1 METMSGS
8 AALMRSMKK
17 EGVKQ
22 VFGLPGGANL
32 PMYDELFK
40 SDIRHILVRH
50 EQSAAHMA
58 DGFGRVS
65 RKPGVCFA
73 TSGPG
78 ATNILTGIATAQ
90 ADSAP
95 MVAVTGQVPVKMIGR
110 DAFQESDIIGM
121 SNPVVKYAFQPRTPE
136 EVPLA
141 VRRGFYIAETG
152 RPGPVLLDIPKDV
165 QQNEAPM
172 EFPEEFQMRGY
183 KPWTDPD
190 VIGIER
196 ATNMLLSSQK
206 PVILAGGGTI
216 ISSAFAELQAVA
228 EMLGMPVV
236 TTFKGKGAFPENHPL
251 SMGPIGMHG
260 HAEANKIMVEADC
273 VLAVGTRF
281 SDRSVGT
288 VEDFEKR
295 LKIIHIDVDPA
306 EIGKNQ
312 TANVAVVGDVRA
324 SLRIMLS
331 MLAKKTTHENTVWS
345 KHALDLKS
353 YWKDNLKIHP
363 GEMGAA
369 RILRKLRE
377 VLPKESIV
385 TTEVGQ
391 HQMWASLFFNVI
403 QPGTF
408 FSSTGLGTMGWGF
421 PAAIGAKVAKPDVP
435 VVDIA
440 GDGSFNMT
448 ENSLATSVLED
459 IPVIVF
465 LVNNFT
471 LGMVAQW
478 QRTFYDRRMIGVDF
492 SKILCLPLFQQNG
505 QRTVFPLPVAQVSFD
520 HYFVGLCMSVHP
532 YWSHGKRMIFRKC
545 PLAFECRDN
554 RHAKHFCNSLQFC
567 KSRRDYGST
576 SGQYYWFLR

>member
-1 METMSGS
+1 MNKMENMTG
-8 AALMRSMKK
+8 AKALMTAMEK

-32 PMYDELFK
+32 PMYDEFNRC
-40 SDIRHILVRH
+40 DIRHILVRH

-95 MVAVTGQVPVKMIGR
+95 MVAVTGQVSVNMIGK

-121 SNPVVKYAFQPRTPE
+121 ANPVVKYAFQPRSAS
-136 EVPLA
+136 EVPE
-141 VRRGFYIAETG
+141 VVKKGFFIAETG
-152 RPGPVLLDIPKDV
+152 RPGPVLIDVPKDV
-165 QQNEAPM
+165 QTNEEPM
-172 EFPEEFQMRGY
+172 NFPDEFKIQGY
-183 KPWTDPD
+183 HPWADPD
-190 VIGIER
+190 IVNVEKAID
-196 ATNMLLSSQK
+196 MLLHAEK
-206 PVILAGGGTI
+206 PIILAGGGVI
-216 ISSAFAELQAVA
+216 ISSAFAELQSIA
-228 EMLGMPVV
+228 EALMLPVV
-236 TTFKGKGAFPENHPL
+236 TTFKGKGAFPETHPL
-251 SMGPIGMHG
+251 SLGPIGMHG
-260 HAEANKIMVEADC
+260 HAEANKMMAEADC
-273 VLAVGTRF
+273 VLAIGTRF

-288 VEDFEKR
+288 FEAFEKR
-295 LKIIHIDVDPA
+295 LKIIHMDVDPA

-312 TANVAVVGDVRA
+312 NAQIAVIGDVRVN
-324 SLRIMLS
+324 LRVMVKIL
-331 MLAKKTTHENTVWS
+331 LQKAIKKSEETPWF
-345 KHALDLKS
+345 KHVQETKA
-353 YWKDNLKIHP
+353 YWKENLKLHP

-369 RILRKLRE
+369 KLLRKLRE
-377 VLPKESIV
+377 LLPKESIV

-391 HQMWASLFFNVI
+391 HQMWASLFYDVI

-440 GDGSFNMT
+440 GDGSFSMT
-448 ENSLATSVLED
+448 ENSLATAVLED

-465 LVNNFT
+465 LLNNSS

-478 QRTFYDRRMIGVDF
+478 QRTFYNRRMTGVEQHSCPDYVKLAQSYGAQGIRAQSMDELDKAIKDALSSDVATVIDIPIDPEEDVLPF
-492 SKILCLPLFQQNG
+492 VAPGTSLSDMILP
-505 QRTVFPLPVAQVSFD
+505 S
-520 HYFVGLCMSVHP
+520 
-532 YWSHGKRMIFRKC
+532 
-545 PLAFECRDN
+545 
-554 RHAKHFCNSLQFC
+554 
-567 KSRRDYGST
+567 
-576 SGQYYWFLR
+576 

>member
-1 METMSGS
+1 MNQMENMTG
-8 AALMRSMKK
+8 AKALMTAMEK
-17 EGVKQ
+17 EGVKE

-32 PMYDELFK
+32 PMYDEFARCN
-40 SDIRHILVRH
+40 IRHILVRH

-95 MVAVTGQVPVKMIGR
+95 MVAVTGQVPVAMIGR

-121 SNPVVKYAFQPRTPE
+121 ANPVVKYAYQPRTASEIPE
-136 EVPLA
+136 A
-141 VRRGFYIAETG
+141 VKKGFFIAESG
-152 RPGPVLLDIPKDV
+152 RPGPVLIDIPKDV
-165 QQNEAPM
+165 QTNEGKM
-172 EFPEEFQMRGY
+172 VFLNEFKIRGY
-183 KPWTDPD
+183 HPWTDPD
-190 VIGIER
+190 IVNVEKAI
-196 ATNMLLSSQK
+196 NMLLHSQK
-206 PVILAGGGTI
+206 PVILAGGGAI

-228 EMLGMPVV
+228 ELLMIPVV

-251 SMGPIGMHG
+251 SLGPIGMHG
-260 HAEANKIMVEADC
+260 HAEANKIMIEADC
-273 VLAVGTRF
+273 VLAIGTRF

-288 VEDFEKR
+288 FEEFERR
-295 LKIIHIDVDPA
+295 LKIIHMDVDPA

-312 TANVAVVGDVRA
+312 TAMVAVVGDVRA
-324 SLRIMLS
+324 SLRIMVK
-331 MLAKKTTHENTVWS
+331 MLTQKAIKRTDETAWV
-345 KHALDLKS
+345 KHVKEIKA
-353 YWKDNLKIHP
+353 YWKENLKIHP

-369 RILRKLRE
+369 KVLRKLRE
-377 VLPKESIV
+377 ILPHNSII

-391 HQMWASLFFNVI
+391 HQMWASLFYDVI

-421 PAAIGAKVAKPDVP
+421 PASIGAKVAKPDVP

-448 ENSLATSVLED
+448 ENSLATAVLED

-465 LVNNFT
+465 LLNNFT

-478 QRTFYDRRMIGVDF
+478 QRTFYDRRMIGVDQGHCPDYVKLAESYGAQGIRAQSMAELEKAIKTALSSDVATVIDIPIDPEEDVLPF
-492 SKILCLPLFQQNG
+492 VAPGTSLSKMILP
-505 QRTVFPLPVAQVSFD
+505 S
-520 HYFVGLCMSVHP
+520 
-532 YWSHGKRMIFRKC
+532 
-545 PLAFECRDN
+545 
-554 RHAKHFCNSLQFC
+554 
-567 KSRRDYGST
+567 
-576 SGQYYWFLR
+576 

>member
-1 METMSGS
+1 MATDLENKMESMIG
-8 AALMRSMKK
+8 ARALMKALEK
-17 EGVKQ
+17 EGVKE

-32 PMYDELFK
+32 PMYDEF
-40 SDIRHILVRH
+40 SRCDIRHILTRH

-95 MVAVTGQVPVKMIGR
+95 MVAVTGQVPVAMIGR

-121 SNPVVKYAFQPRTPE
+121 ANPVVKYAFQPRE
-136 EVPLA
+136 AKEVPEV
-141 VRRGFYIAETG
+141 VRKGFFIAETG
-152 RPGPVLLDIPKDV
+152 RPGPVLIDIPKDV
-165 QQNEAPM
+165 QTNEAEMVFPD
-172 EFPEEFQMRGY
+172 EFKIRGY
-183 KPWTDPD
+183 HPWTDPD
-190 VIGIER
+190 MVNVEKAI
-196 ATNMLLSSQK
+196 NMLLSAEK

-216 ISSAFAELQAVA
+216 ISSAFAELQAIA
-228 EMLGMPVV
+228 ELLMIPVV

-251 SMGPIGMHG
+251 ALGPIGMHG
-260 HAEANKIMVEADC
+260 HAEANKIMTEADC
-273 VLAVGTRF
+273 VLAIGTRF

-288 VEDFEKR
+288 FEDFEKR
-295 LKIIHIDVDPA
+295 LKIIHMDVDPA

-312 TANVAVVGDVRA
+312 TTSVAVVGDVRA
-324 SLRIMLS
+324 SLRIMVK
-331 MLAKKTTHENTVWS
+331 MLMQKAIKKTEENNWI
-345 KHALDLKS
+345 KHVKETKE
-353 YWKDNLKIHP
+353 YWQENLKLHP

-369 RILRKLRE
+369 KILRKLRE
-377 VLPKESIV
+377 LLPHESVV

-391 HQMWASLFFNVI
+391 HQMWASLFFDVI

-421 PAAIGAKVAKPDVP
+421 PAAIGAKVARPNVP

-440 GDGSFNMT
+440 GDGSFAMT
-448 ENSLATSVLED
+448 ENSLATAVLED

-465 LVNNFT
+465 VLNNST

-478 QRTFYDRRMIGVDF
+478 QRTFYGRRMIGVDEKHCPDYVKLAE
-492 SKILCLPLFQQNG
+492 SYGAQGIRAQSMDELDKAIRSALSSNVATVIDIPIDPEEDVLPFVAPGTSLADM
-505 QRTVFPLPVAQVSFD
+505 VLPS
-520 HYFVGLCMSVHP
+520 
-532 YWSHGKRMIFRKC
+532 
-545 PLAFECRDN
+545 
-554 RHAKHFCNSLQFC
+554 
-567 KSRRDYGST
+567 
-576 SGQYYWFLR
+576 

>member
-1 METMSGS
+1 MASDVLEEVQHMSG
-8 AALMRSMKK
+8 AKALMCAMQK

-32 PMYDELFK
+32 PMYDEFARC
-40 SDIRHILVRH
+40 DIRHILVRH

-95 MVAVTGQVPVKMIGR
+95 MVAITGQVKVDMIGK

-121 SNPVVKYAFQPRTPE
+121 ANPVVKYAFQPRSSA
-136 EVPLA
+136 EVPEA
-141 VRRGFYIAETG
+141 VKKGFFIAETG
-152 RPGPVLLDIPKDV
+152 RPGPVLIDIPKDV
-165 QQNEAPM
+165 QENKADM
-172 EFPEEFQMRGY
+172 VFPDEFQIRGY
-183 KPWTDPD
+183 HPWTDPD
-190 VIGIER
+190 VVNVQR
-196 ATNMLLSSQK
+196 AIKLLLDSEK
-206 PVILAGGGTI
+206 PIILAGGGTI
-216 ISSAFAELQAVA
+216 ISSAFAELQALA
-228 EMLGMPVV
+228 ELLMIPVV

-251 SMGPIGMHG
+251 SLGPIGMHG
-260 HAEANKIMVEADC
+260 HAEANQIIDQADC
-273 VLAVGTRF
+273 VLAIGTRF

-288 VEDFEKR
+288 FDDFESR
-295 LKIIHIDVDPA
+295 RKIIHMDVDPA

-312 TANVAVVGDVRA
+312 TTNVAVVGDVRA
-324 SLRIMLS
+324 SLRIMLKVLQNRPR
-331 MLAKKTTHENTVWS
+331 MTEDTKWLKNAKETKT
-345 KHALDLKS
+345 
-353 YWKDNLKIHP
+353 YWKENLKIHP
-363 GEMGAA
+363 GEMAA
-369 RILRKLRE
+369 AKILRKLRE
-377 VLPKESIV
+377 ILPADSIV

-391 HQMWASLFFNVI
+391 HQMWASLFFDVI

-421 PAAIGAKVAKPDVP
+421 PAAIGAKVAKPDVH

-448 ENSLATSVLED
+448 ENSLATAVLED

-465 LVNNFT
+465 LINNYS

-478 QRTFYDRRMIGVDF
+478 QRTFYERRMIGVDQGQCPDYVKLAESYGAQGLRAQSMSELESAIKTALASNVATVIDIPIDPEEDVLPF
-492 SKILCLPLFQQNG
+492 VAPGTPLKDMILP
-505 QRTVFPLPVAQVSFD
+505 S
-520 HYFVGLCMSVHP
+520 
-532 YWSHGKRMIFRKC
+532 
-545 PLAFECRDN
+545 
-554 RHAKHFCNSLQFC
+554 
-567 KSRRDYGST
+567 
-576 SGQYYWFLR
+576 

>member
-1 METMSGS
+1 MNKMETMTG
-8 AALMRSMKK
+8 AKALMKALEK

-32 PMYDELFK
+32 PMYDEF
-40 SDIRHILVRH
+40 SRCDIRHILVRH

-95 MVAVTGQVPVKMIGR
+95 MVAVTGQVPVAMIGR

-121 SNPVVKYAFQPRTPE
+121 ANPVVKYAFQPRKAE
-136 EVPLA
+136 EVPES
-141 VRRGFYIAETG
+141 VRKGFFIAETG
-152 RPGPVLLDIPKDV
+152 RPGPVLIDIPKDV
-165 QQNEAPM
+165 QTNEAEMKFPD
-172 EFPEEFQMRGY
+172 EFKIRGY
-183 KPWTDPD
+183 HPWNDPD
-190 VIGIER
+190 MQNIER
-196 ATNMLLSSQK
+196 AIEMLLHSEK
-206 PVILAGGGTI
+206 PVILAGGGAI
-216 ISSAFAELQAVA
+216 ISSAFAELQALA
-228 EMLGMPVV
+228 ESLLIPVV
-236 TTFKGKGAFPENHPL
+236 TTFKGKGAFPETHPL
-251 SMGPIGMHG
+251 ALGPIGMHG
-260 HAEANKIMVEADC
+260 HAEANKIMTEADC
-273 VLAVGTRF
+273 VLAIGTRF

-288 VEDFEKR
+288 FEDFEKR
-295 LKIIHIDVDPA
+295 LKIIHMDVDPA

-312 TANVAVVGDVRA
+312 TTQVAVVGDVRA
-324 SLRIMLS
+324 SLRIMVK
-331 MLAKKTTHENTVWS
+331 MLIQRAIKKTEDSPWL
-345 KHALDLKS
+345 KHVKETRQ
-353 YWKDNLKIHP
+353 YWRENLKIHP

-369 RILRKLRE
+369 KILRKLRE

-391 HQMWASLFFNVI
+391 HQMWASLFYDVI
-403 QPGTF
+403 EPGTF

-421 PAAIGAKVAKPDVP
+421 PAAIGAKVARPDVP

-465 LVNNFT
+465 LINNFS

-478 QRTFYDRRMIGVDF
+478 QRTFYDRRMIGVD
-492 SKILCLPLFQQNG
+492 QG
-505 QRTVFPLPVAQVSFD
+505 
-520 HYFVGLCMSVHP
+520 
-532 YWSHGKRMIFRKC
+532 KC
-545 PLAFECRDN
+545 PDYVKLAESYGAQGIR
-554 RHAKHFCNSLQFC
+554 AQSLDELENAIKAGL
-567 KSRRDYGST
+567 KSDVATVIDIPIDPEEDVLPFVAPGTPLKDMILPS
-576 SGQYYWFLR
+576 

>member
-1 METMSGS
+1 MSG
-8 AALMRSMKK
+8 AKALMVAMEK
-17 EGVKQ
+17 EGVRQ

-32 PMYDELFK
+32 PMYDEFARC
-40 SDIRHILVRH
+40 DIRHILVRH

-95 MVAVTGQVPVKMIGR
+95 MVAVTGQVPVSMIGR

-121 SNPVVKYAFQPRTPE
+121 ANPVVKYAFQPRAASEIPE
-136 EVPLA
+136 S
-141 VRRGFYIAETG
+141 VRKGFFIAETG
-152 RPGPVLLDIPKDV
+152 RPGPVLIDIPKDV
-165 QQNEAPM
+165 QQNEDDM
-172 EFPEEFQMRGY
+172 VFPNEFQIKGY
-183 KPWTDPD
+183 HPWTDPD
-190 VIGIER
+190 VANVER
-196 ATNMLLSSQK
+196 AIAILLNTER

-216 ISSAFAELQAVA
+216 ISSAFAELQALA
-228 EMLGMPVV
+228 ELLMIPVV

-251 SMGPIGMHG
+251 SLGPIGMHG
-260 HAEANKIMVEADC
+260 HAEANRIIDQADC
-273 VLAVGTRF
+273 VLAIGTRF

-288 VEDFEKR
+288 FEDFER
-295 LKIIHIDVDPA
+295 RRKIIHMDVDPA

-312 TANVAVVGDVRA
+312 TTSVAVVGDVRA
-324 SLRIMLS
+324 SLRIMLK
-331 MLAKKTTHENTVWS
+331 LLENKPRLVEETAWLKNAKET
-345 KHALDLKS
+345 KS
-353 YWKDNLKIHP
+353 YWKENLKIHP

-369 RILRKLRE
+369 KILRKLRE
-377 VLPKESIV
+377 LLPVDSIV

-391 HQMWASLFFNVI
+391 HQMWASLFFDVI
-403 QPGTF
+403 HPGTF

-421 PAAIGAKVAKPDVP
+421 PAAIGAKVARPDVH

-448 ENSLATSVLED
+448 ENSLATAVLED

-465 LVNNFT
+465 LINNYS

-478 QRTFYDRRMIGVDF
+478 QRTFYERRMIGVDQGQCPDYVKLAESYGAQGIRAQSLDELGSAIKAALASDVATVIDIPIDPEEDVLPF
-492 SKILCLPLFQQNG
+492 VAPGTPLKDMILP
-505 QRTVFPLPVAQVSFD
+505 S
-520 HYFVGLCMSVHP
+520 
-532 YWSHGKRMIFRKC
+532 
-545 PLAFECRDN
+545 
-554 RHAKHFCNSLQFC
+554 
-567 KSRRDYGST
+567 
-576 SGQYYWFLR
+576 